1 MREHMFRYVPS
12 AAKTD
17 ISIPEELWGQTLEV
31 QCVYRLVIVV
41 WSVLNRPMDSSVGTP
56 FFAFDNMTL

>member
-17 ISIPEELWGQTLEV
+17 ISLPEELWGQTLVV

-41 WSVLNRPMDSSVGTP
+41 WSVLNRPMD
-56 FFAFDNMTL
+56 